1 MSKKLLK
8 ESTIRRFG
16 QLANMKAEVV
26 SNFIG
31 RNDSVVAEEEEEDL
45 ALEGENTKTDVVEEV
60 YARVIQR
67 LTQETKSNKK

>member
-1 MSKKLLK
+1 M
-8 ESTIRRFG
+8 G
-16 QLANMKAEVV
+16 AEE
-26 SNFIG
+26 
-31 RNDSVVAEEEEEDL
+31 EEEEEDL